1 MSDISVLGLG
11 SMGAALARALQRAGH
26 RITVW
31 NRSPEKMQPFVANGA
46 DGAPAVAPTRARGHY
61 DGATAM
67 GKLTEDMKRV
77 VSEQKLGFVATVSE
91 DGTPNLS
98 PKGTFIVLD
107 DNHIMFGE
115 IRSPN
120 TVKNLVNRPTMEVN
134 FVDPFA
140 RKGFRAKGRATFVPR
155 GTPEFDQLL
164 PRFTQWGELTD
175 KFNGIVKLR
184 VERAAPVI
192 SPAYDTGAEEADLRD
207 AWMAHFAGLH
217 SHQIP

>member
-1 MSDISVLGLG
+1 M
-11 SMGAALARALQRAGH
+11 A
-26 RITVW
+26 
-31 NRSPEKMQPFVANGA
+31 
-46 DGAPAVAPTRARGHY
+46 
-61 DGATAM
+61 
-67 GKLTEDMKRV
+67 KLTEDMKRV

-155 GTPEFDQLL
+155 GAREFDELL
-164 PRFTQWGELTD
+164 PRFAQWRELTD

-184 VERAAPVI
+184 VERAVPVI
-192 SPAYDTGAEEADLRD
+192 SPAYDMGANETELREAWR
-207 AWMAHFAGLH
+207 AYYSGLQ
-217 SHQIP
+217 SHRIP

>member
-1 MSDISVLGLG
+1 
-11 SMGAALARALQRAGH
+11 
-26 RITVW
+26 
-31 NRSPEKMQPFVANGA
+31 
-46 DGAPAVAPTRARGHY
+46 
-61 DGATAM
+61 M
-67 GKLTEDMKRV
+67 GKLTEGMKRV

-107 DNHIMFGE
+107 DDHILFGE

-120 TVKNLVNRPTMEVN
+120 TVKNLVDRPTMEIS

-155 GTPEFDQLL
+155 GAPEFDELL
-164 PRFTQWGELTD
+164 PRFAQWGELTD

-192 SPAYDTGAEEADLRD
+192 SPAYDMGAKEADLRE
-207 AWMAHFAGLH
+207 AWMAHFAGLQ
-217 SHQIP
+217 SNRNP